1 MTVFNKRRAIVRKA
15 SGKKQEIIGLITD
28 SPSYIHK
35 ETLADRRHKQMV
47 SHYHEI
53 ARGVGY
59 HKHAGSKSNRQL
71 NVHIYQYVSNQFK

>member
-35 ETLADRRHKQMV
+35 ETLADRQHKAAV
-47 SHYHEI
+47 ERYRKV
-53 ARGVGY
+53 ARGVGF
-59 HKHAGSKSNRQL
+59 HKHAGSKSARQL
-71 NVHIYQYVSNQFK
+71 AIHDYKYVSDQFK

>member
-35 ETLADRRHKQMV
+35 ETLDDKQHKAAV
-47 SHYHEI
+47 DIYRNF
-53 ARGVGY
+53 ARGIGL
-59 HKHAGSKSNRQL
+59 HKHAGSKSARQL
-71 NVHIYQYVSNQFK
+71 AIHDYKYVSDQFK